1 MKSNSARKKS
11 QSIKQLPKGRS
22 LKKEIKVNIS
32 DAYQSIKEYEE
43 ELKLLNIQRPVPLIK
58 GNYKNNIPI
67 KNQNPKV

>member
-1 MKSNSARKKS
+1 MMKSNSARKKS

-43 ELKLLNIQRPVPLIK
+43 ELKLLNI
-58 GNYKNNIPI
+58 
-67 KNQNPKV
+67 